1 MDYTHPDITIRIEH
15 SSLLRKDSP
24 LKKVF
29 SSDPGL
35 TAQIFLS
42 LPVIVAGMIFHIT
55 VLQWVLVIFATLL
68 FLFAGIFR
76 TASLL
81 QIKRDQSL
89 NSFHGNR
96 IRCMGNALVTIT
108 SGISFFIYMLV
119 FVPSIIQML

>member
-1 MDYTHPDITIRIEH
+1 MDYTHPDITIRAKH

-42 LPVIVAGMIFHIT
+42 LPVIVAGMIFHINA
-55 VLQWVLVIFATLL
+55 LQWVLVTIVTLL
-68 FLFAGIFR
+68 FLFAGILR

-89 NSFHGNR
+89 DSFHVNR
-96 IRCMGNALVTIT
+96 IRCMGNAIVTIT
-108 SGISFFIYMLV
+108 SGVSFITYLLV
-119 FVPSIIQML
+119 FVPSIIQTL